1 MSDYFVWETR
11 RRSSEALI
19 CEFPPTQQDY
29 GVSFFIGRRFLV
41 DLPELEVVI
50 DRDGLG
56 VLTDDLVVRKQ
67 RCVAHSTRLHSV
79 LRRVGVDNIDYY
91 PLRIVNPI
99 AGEVYR
105 SHEAANILDV
115 IHCIDR
121 EKSDLDIDDED
132 PSHLWYI
139 NRLVLLRERLGDA
152 VLFRLGER
160 PTTVIV
166 RLDVKEAVER
176 AGITGALF
184 LPVEGYRE
192 YHGFAFNNPRNVIGT
207 HDDDPDG
214 PADGIKR
221 NVRHGGESPNDA
233 ERASE

>member
-19 CEFPPTQQDY
+19 CEFPPTQKDY
-29 GVSFFIGRRFLV
+29 SVNFFIGRRFLA

-50 DRDGLG
+50 EREELG
-56 VLTDDLVVRKQ
+56 VLTDDLVVRKH
-67 RCVAHSTRLHSV
+67 RCVAHSTRLRNV
-79 LRRVGVDNIDYY
+79 LRHVGVDNIDYY

-99 AGEVYR
+99 TGDVHR
-105 SHEAANILDV
+105 SHEVANILDV

-121 EKSDLDIDDED
+121 ENSDLDIDDED

-139 NRLVLLRERLGDA
+139 NRLALLQDRLGDTL
-152 VLFRLGER
+152 LFRLGER
-160 PTTVIV
+160 PWTVIV
-166 RLDVKEAVER
+166 HRDIKEAVES
-176 AGITGALF
+176 ASITGALF

-207 HDDDPDG
+207 HDEDPDG
-214 PADGIKR
+214 PADGVKR
-221 NVRHGGESPNDA
+221 NTPDVGESEGLA
-233 ERASE
+233 TA